1 MLLKY
6 LQQSDDQTIFAI
18 SEVWYTSSMA
28 EKAEFDCAP
37 YVPQEKTD
45 LEIDA
50 LEIYPD
56 LPEAVA
62 I

>member
-1 MLLKY
+1 MV
-6 LQQSDDQTIFAI
+6 S
-18 SEVWYTSSMA
+18 
-28 EKAEFDCAP
+28 EKAEFDCAL